1 MWPELTS
8 HLRAVDYNVGAVLAA
23 FLLGFVIQFTLR
35 QDAMTNT
42 EFKIIFRVR
51 EFLLLHPSPSNL
63 RNQLSSRG
71 DYYSNP
77 VIRDRKDG
85 GNNLVTEQD
94 YSHQPASVHADIYKL
109 MENYKIRAL
118 WQKMRGVIE
127 EEEKVRA
134 KYLKFVLL
142 FTLNFVFSHMGIRH
156 LFCCTISFFIVF
168 TPEEEEEEGEEEG
181 VKEKQFALLVEMVDK
196 VMLILVDSR

>member
-1 MWPELTS
+1 MEVWPELAS

-94 YSHQPASVHADIYKL
+94 YSHQEVSVHAEDFDISKL
-109 MENYKIRAL
+109 MENYKIRLL
-118 WQKMRGVIE
+118 WQQMRGKIE
-127 EEEKVRA
+127 DEERWRREKT
-134 KYLKFVLL
+134 KP
-142 FTLNFVFSHMGIRH
+142 FS
-156 LFCCTISFFIVF
+156 V
-168 TPEEEEEEGEEEG
+168 EESEAEGTWLG
-181 VKEKQFALLVEMVDK
+181 SQDWVATW
-196 VMLILVDSR
+196 IAASSY

>member
-1 MWPELTS
+1 MEVWPELSS

-85 GNNLVTEQD
+85 GNNLVTGGAAGAAED
-94 YSHQPASVHADIYKL
+94 
-109 MENYKIRAL
+109 
-118 WQKMRGVIE
+118 
-127 EEEKVRA
+127 VRWW
-134 KYLKFVLL
+134 
-142 FTLNFVFSHMGIRH
+142 
-156 LFCCTISFFIVF
+156 
-168 TPEEEEEEGEEEG
+168 EGTAG
-181 VKEKQFALLVEMVDK
+181 LTAGQTR
-196 VMLILVDSR
+196 ST